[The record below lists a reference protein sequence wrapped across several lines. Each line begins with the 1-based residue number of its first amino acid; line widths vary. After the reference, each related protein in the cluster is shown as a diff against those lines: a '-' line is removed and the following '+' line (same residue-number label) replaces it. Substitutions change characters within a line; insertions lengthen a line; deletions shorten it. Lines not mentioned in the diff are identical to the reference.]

1 MAKDVEALDLST
13 RRPPP
18 EHHPTQ
24 LLGWSTER
32 LVALDALAPGL
43 LQRLLTSAPMSRQ
56 AIFAA
61 VACAEVSPET
71 DAALASVLLAGKARD
86 IITYIQGGVP
96 EGLLGA
102 LGRIGGEALPRPGYY
117 SALVD
122 IFIDPAK
129 RPQAMALRHCGR
141 ISKLTIDAV
150 AILDE
155 RWLLPQVLLR
165 AESLRDVVEFQG
177 AIRLLQSLP
186 RGPSDAAVRSMLL
199 SLPPRAKLGSLI
211 GNLVMRSRAFAD
223 QPVGVDGDF
232 RPLAS
237 AADLVAASRQFRNC
251 LRHRV
256 LSALT
261 GWCAYAVYRD
271 NVAIAEFRRLADKS
285 GWVLMDIHA
294 PRNDTVPLE
303 VRAAVRQACSA
314 RGIPQLADPREN
326 RLWEAVLNMAEQGG
340 VYDWAA

>member
-18 EHHPTQ
+18 EHHPTH

-32 LVALDALAPGL
+32 LVILDALAPGL

-61 VACAEVSPET
+61 VACVEASPQGDT
-71 DAALASVLLAGKARD
+71 ALAPVLLSGKARD
-86 IITYIQGGVP
+86 IITHVQGEVP

-102 LGRIGGEALPRPGYY
+102 LDRIGGEALPRPSYY
-117 SALVD
+117 SALID
-122 IFIDPAK
+122 IFVDPVK

-165 AESLRDVVEFQG
+165 AENLRDVVEFQG
-177 AIRLLQSLP
+177 AVSLLQSLP
-186 RGPSDAAVRSMLL
+186 RGPSDAMVRSILL
-199 SLPPRAKLGSLI
+199 SLPPRARLGGVI
-211 GNLVMRSRAFAD
+211 GSLVMRSRAFAD
-223 QPVGVDGDF
+223 QPVVFDEDF

-237 AADLVAASRQFRNC
+237 AEDLVAASRQFRNC
-251 LRHRV
+251 LRHKV

-261 GWCAYAVYRD
+261 GWCAYAVYGQD
-271 NVAIAEFRRLADKS
+271 VAIAEFRRLADKS
-285 GWVLMDIHA
+285 GWVLFDIHA
-294 PRNDTVPLE
+294 PRNDTVPPH
-303 VRAAVRQACSA
+303 VRAAVRQACA
-314 RGIPQLADPREN
+314 TRGIPQLADPREN
-326 RLWEAVLNMAEQGG
+326 RPWEPVLSMAEQGG
-340 VYDWAA
+340 VYDWAV